1 MEPQSSKPPGGATLR
16 WRQFLVFARNF
27 LRHPLT
33 VGTFAPSSPFL
44 VRRLMRTIDWSR
56 VHTVVEYGPGV
67 GTITTALLRRMH
79 EDARLLVIESNGEFC
94 EFMRRHIDDARL
106 HVVHGSAEHVRAAL
120 ADAGLGD
127 ADLVVSGIPFST
139 MPGEVRERV
148 LDATSE
154 ALAEHGQ
161 FLVYQYT
168 FSVLAHLEG
177 RFRVVSQDTE
187 WRNAWPMRLFLCE
200 KSNATIEDGSTPFIT

>member
-1 MEPQSSKPPGGATLR
+1 MGSVSPKLPGGAALR
-16 WRQFLVFARNF
+16 GRQFLVFARNF

-44 VRRLMRTIDWSR
+44 VRRLMRAIDWSR
-56 VHTVVEYGPGV
+56 VRTVVEYGPGV

-94 EFMRRHIDDARL
+94 AFMQQHLDDPRL
-106 HVVHGSAEHVRAAL
+106 FVEHGSAEHVQESL
-120 ADAGLGD
+120 AKAGLGG

-139 MPGEVRERV
+139 MPGKVRARV
-148 LDATSE
+148 LDATAD
-154 ALAEHGQ
+154 ALSAHGQ

-168 FSVLAHLEG
+168 RSVLPHLEG

-200 KSNATIEDGSTPFIT
+200 KSDAAVEDGDAPIVS

>member
-1 MEPQSSKPPGGATLR
+1 MDSTPSQPPGGATLR

-44 VRRLMRTIDWSR
+44 VRRLMRDIDWQR
-56 VHTVVEYGPGV
+56 TRIVVEYGPGV

-79 EDARLLVIESNGEFC
+79 ADARLVVIETNGEFC
-94 EFMRRHIDDARL
+94 EFMRTHIDDPRL
-106 HVVHGSAEHVRAAL
+106 RVVHGSAENVVEAL
-120 ADAGLGD
+120 AQAGLD
-127 ADLVVSGIPFST
+127 AADLVVSGIPFST
-139 MPGEVRERV
+139 MPASVRERV
-148 LDATSE
+148 LDATSV
-154 ALAEHGQ
+154 ALAADGR

-168 FSVLAHLEG
+168 RSVLAHLEG

-200 KSNATIEDGSTPFIT
+200 KLA

>member
-1 MEPQSSKPPGGATLR
+1 MTDARSPSPGGAHLR
-16 WRQFLVFARNF
+16 WRQFLVFASNF

-44 VRRLMRTIDWSR
+44 VRRLMRDIDWAKVR
-56 VHTVVEYGPGV
+56 TVVEYGPGV

-79 EDARLLVIESNGEFC
+79 PDARLVVIETNREFC
-94 EFMRRHIDDARL
+94 DFMRAHIVDPRL
-106 HVVHGSAEHVRAAL
+106 VVVHGSAEEVERAL
-120 ADAGLGD
+120 AGSGLGK

-139 MPGEVRERV
+139 MPREVRDRV
-148 LDATSE
+148 LDATVA
-154 ALAEHGQ
+154 ALDTHGQ

-168 FSVLAHLEG
+168 RSVLAHLEG
-177 RFRVVSQDTE
+177 RFRIVSQDTE

-200 KSNATIEDGSTPFIT
+200 KLA